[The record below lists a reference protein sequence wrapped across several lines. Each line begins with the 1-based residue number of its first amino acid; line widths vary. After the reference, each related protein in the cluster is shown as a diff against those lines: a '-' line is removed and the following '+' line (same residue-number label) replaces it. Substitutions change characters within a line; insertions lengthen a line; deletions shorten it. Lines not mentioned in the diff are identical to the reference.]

1 MDVKIIIIIII
12 EGLLDLDNQVEDL
25 FEFDNLQYLDYYM
38 EIDSP
43 DIDLMEDLV
52 DNYFD
57 IVDLEDNIVEVV

>member
-1 MDVKIIIIIII
+1 
-12 EGLLDLDNQVEDL
+12 
-25 FEFDNLQYLDYYM
+25 M